1 MENEER
7 VGKGEER
14 KRKRARKGQMVKK
27 SFGQRR
33 TGSQYVAYIVIL
45 FYTNLKPSR

>member
-27 SFGQRR
+27 SFGQSR
-33 TGSQYVAYIVIL
+33 TVSRDVVKEVIH
-45 FYTNLKPSR
+45 NVI